1 MKIYDG
7 HTCDPSKL
15 KSTNLS
21 IIPMKRIMSI
31 STIIL
36 MIVVDISMNNIGLCA
51 DYIPNKKKERLI
63 SDNEVGRE
71 WHAKFGIKII
81 DN

>member
-1 MKIYDG
+1 
-7 HTCDPSKL
+7 
-15 KSTNLS
+15 
-21 IIPMKRIMSI
+21 MSI